1 MSSNR
6 QQFSPVRL
14 DHKKLKKKK
23 NFAFSSCSSKDLQNK
38 KYHNQQNKMKKYET
52 VIFVYAAAA
61 GHMMP
66 LRMAHAADPMT
77 AVRMPEKLSDGEE
90 EGGCGIEP
98 KTVG

>member
-1 MSSNR
+1 
-6 QQFSPVRL
+6 
-14 DHKKLKKKK
+14 
-23 NFAFSSCSSKDLQNK
+23 
-38 KYHNQQNKMKKYET
+38 MKKYET

>member
-1 MSSNR
+1 
-6 QQFSPVRL
+6 
-14 DHKKLKKKK
+14 
-23 NFAFSSCSSKDLQNK
+23 
-38 KYHNQQNKMKKYET
+38 MKKYET
-52 VIFVYAAAA
+52 VIFVYDAAAA